1 MTLAEAL
8 ISGIEVLKSSDI
20 DAPAVEAGVI
30 LCFVTGRDKSYLY
43 SHGDHILS
51 DGELNLFNSCIN
63 KRAEGMPVQYI
74 TGRQEFMSLALSVN
88 PGVLI
93 PRQDTEILAET
104 VIEHLKHHNDK
115 ETLVL
120 DIGTGSGCI
129 AISIAYYLKQCRVV
143 ASDISEKALETAHS
157 NANCLN
163 VAHRMEFVRS
173 DLFSG
178 LGNFSQSFDVIVS
191 NPPYIPTDE
200 VKTLQTEVKDY
211 EPLTALDGGKDGL
224 DFYKSI
230 IGNSVRFLKPGGM
243 LAFEIGYGQ
252 AGQVKELLAKDFHD
266 IRIIRDLA
274 KTERVV
280 TGLSA

>member
-1 MTLAEAL
+1 MTLEEAL

-30 LCFVTGRDKSYLY
+30 LCFVVGKDKSYLY
-43 SHGDHILS
+43 SHGDYILS
-51 DGELNLFNSCIN
+51 DREFNLFHSCIN
-63 KRAEGMPVQYI
+63 KRAEGMPAQYI
-74 TGRQEFMSLALSVN
+74 TGRQEFMSLAFSVN

-93 PRQDTEILAET
+93 PRQDTEILVET
-104 VIEHLKHHNDK
+104 VIGHLKHHHDK
-115 ETLVL
+115 DTLVL

-143 ASDISEKALETAHS
+143 AADISEKALKTAHS
-157 NANCLN
+157 NANYLN
-163 VAHRMEFVRS
+163 VAHRMEFVKS
-173 DLFSG
+173 DLFSE
-178 LGNFSQSFDVIVS
+178 LGNFRQSFDVIAS

-224 DFYKSI
+224 GFYKSI

-243 LAFEIGYGQ
+243 LAFEVGYGQ

-274 KTERVV
+274 KIERVV
-280 TGLSA
+280 TGLLA